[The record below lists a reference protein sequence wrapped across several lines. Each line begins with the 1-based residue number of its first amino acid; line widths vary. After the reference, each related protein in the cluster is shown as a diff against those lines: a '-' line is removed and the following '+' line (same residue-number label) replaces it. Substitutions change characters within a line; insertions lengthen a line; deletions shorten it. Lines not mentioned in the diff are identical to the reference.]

1 MKTILTVN
9 NISKSYGDK
18 QVIKDVSITLGR
30 GELVSI
36 LGVSGVG
43 KTTLFNILSGLTLPD
58 SGNVM
63 LYSENDEVGTDG
75 HGTDKSG
82 ADKTGADEG
91 KTGAGGTG
99 AGGTDAVGE
108 YKTVADE
115 IGIDITGKNGYL
127 SYMLQKDLLLPHK
140 TVIENA
146 ALPLLLEHVPKK
158 KALETAGKEFKHF
171 GLDGTQNQ
179 YPSELSGGM
188 RQRVALLRTYLCN
201 KEVALLDEPFS
212 ALDTITRASM
222 QQWYLDMMKDIKLS
236 SLFITHDMDEAI
248 LLSDR
253 IYIMKGS
260 PATIV
265 EEIIVDEKKPR
276 TVDFTLT
283 EKFLEYKK
291 RIRKLL

>member
-58 SGNVM
+58 SGSVM

-75 HGTDKSG
+75 V
-82 ADKTGADEG
+82 
-91 KTGAGGTG
+91 GAGKTG
-99 AGGTDAVGE
+99 AGGTDAVRE

-115 IGIDITGKNGYL
+115 IGKDITGKNGHL

-283 EKFLEYKK
+283 EKFLGYKK
-291 RIRKLL
+291 RIRELL

>member
-1 MKTILTVN
+1 METILTVN
-9 NISKSYGDK
+9 NISKSYGDN
-18 QVIKDVSITLGR
+18 QIIKDISIRLGK

-43 KTTLFNILSGLTLPD
+43 KTTLFNVLSGLTLPD

-63 LYSENDEVGTDG
+63 LYSKSDVERTDESGT
-75 HGTDKSG
+75 
-82 ADKTGADEG
+82 
-91 KTGAGGTG
+91 
-99 AGGTDAVGE
+99 
-108 YKTVADE
+108 
-115 IGIDITGKNGYL
+115 DITGKNGYL

-158 KALETAGKEFKHF
+158 TALEKAGKEFKHF
-171 GLDGTQNQ
+171 GLDGTQKQ

-276 TVDFTLT
+276 TYDFTLT
-283 EKFLEYKK
+283 EKFLGYKK
-291 RIRKLL
+291 RIRELL

>member
-1 MKTILTVN
+1 MKPILTVN
-9 NISKSYGDK
+9 NISKSFGDK
-18 QVIKDVSITLGR
+18 QVIKDISITLGR

-43 KTTLFNILSGLTLPD
+43 KTTLFNVLSGLTLPD
-58 SGNVM
+58 SGNVI
-63 LYSENDEVGTDG
+63 LYPGTDEAGIGKVNADEV
-75 HGTDKSG
+75 
-82 ADKTGADEG
+82 
-91 KTGAGGTG
+91 
-99 AGGTDAVGE
+99 
-108 YKTVADE
+108 
-115 IGIDITGKNGYL
+115 GIDITGKNGYL

-146 ALPLLLEHVPKK
+146 ALPLLLEHVPRKE
-158 KALETAGKEFKHF
+158 ALEKAGKEFKHF
-171 GLDGTQNQ
+171 GIDGTQKQ

-201 KEVALLDEPFS
+201 KGVALMDEPFS
-212 ALDTITRASM
+212 ALDTITRTSM

-276 TVDFTLT
+276 TVEFTFT
-283 EKFLEYKK
+283 EKFLGYKK
-291 RIRKLL
+291 RIRELL